1 MDHATQT
8 QRTMEE
14 ARAAL
19 EVLAAARGLIDEDS
33 LRARA
38 EAILNAAGIPAPVE
52 DAAED
57 ATEEATEDAAEDA
70 TEDATDRDG
79 HTIRED
85 ADGRE
90 IRTIRE
96 VLIDAGYRE
105 TDITFMAST
114 IGRKVKSLYVERTG
128 DLPVTVP
135 EEQPNGYT
143 AEVAAYPHLMRAFIL
158 RIAEECGVRAK

>member
-57 ATEEATEDAAEDA
+57 AA
-70 TEDATDRDG
+70 EDATDRDV

-105 TDITFMAST
+105 TDIASKAPM
-114 IGRKVKSLYVERTG
+114 IGRKFKEYYVAHTG
-128 DLPVTVP
+128 ELPVTVP
-135 EEQPNGYT
+135 EKQPNGHT
-143 AEVAAYPHLMRAFIL
+143 AEVAAYPISMRAFI
-158 RIAEECGVRAK
+158 ISAAEEYGVRAK

>member
-52 DAAED
+52 DA
-57 ATEEATEDAAEDA
+57 TEDAAEDA
-70 TEDATDRDG
+70 TEDATEDG
-79 HTIRED
+79 TED

-90 IRTIRE
+90 IRTVRGIRTIRE
-96 VLIDAGYRE
+96 VLLDAGYRE
-105 TDITFMAST
+105 SDITSMAPM
-114 IGRKVKSLYVERTG
+114 IGRKFKEFYVDRTG
-128 DLPVTVP
+128 ELPVTVP
-135 EEQPNGYT
+135 EKQPHGYT
-143 AEVAAYPHLMRAFIL
+143 AEVAAYPISMRASII
-158 RIAEECGVRAK
+158 RIAEECGARAK

>member
-57 ATEEATEDAAEDA
+57 ATEDD
-70 TEDATDRDG
+70 TDRD
-79 HTIRED
+79 IRED
-85 ADGRE
+85 AEGRD

-105 TDITFMAST
+105 SDITSMAPT
-114 IGRKVKSLYVERTG
+114 IGRMVKKHYRDLTG
-128 DLPVTVP
+128 NLPVMVP

-143 AEVAAYPHLMRAFIL
+143 AEVAAYPNLMRASIVRFA
-158 RIAEECGVRAK
+158 AEWGGRAK

>member
-52 DAAED
+52 DATED
-57 ATEEATEDAAEDA
+57 ATADAEDAAEDA
-70 TEDATDRDG
+70 TDRDV

-105 TDITFMAST
+105 TDIASKAPM
-114 IGRKVKSLYVERTG
+114 IGRKFKEYYVAHTG
-128 DLPVTVP
+128 ELPVTVP
-135 EEQPNGYT
+135 EKQPNGHT
-143 AEVAAYPHLMRAFIL
+143 AEVAAYPISMRAFI
-158 RIAEECGVRAK
+158 ISAAEEYGVRAK